1 MSFAGL
7 RIYFDGFLVRGSGLM
22 EICSRGIQNSELHV
36 GIIEFGI
43 GVHGL
48 LQKRLGL
55 LQIGRIFRSLFGT
68 SGLLPERD
76 GVVVVS
82 ERVGRLVAHEAR
94 EFLLGTGQRIGSGLF
109 HLAKKKIGRGIGGL
123 LIRCIAHP
131 ARGIAVGTAG
141 VKRRAHS

>member
-7 RIYFDGFLVRGSGLM
+7 RIYFDGFLVRA
-22 EICSRGIQNSELHV
+22 N
-36 GIIEFGI
+36 
-43 GVHGL
+43 
-48 LQKRLGL
+48 GL

-109 HLAKKKIGRGIGGL
+109 HLAKKKIGSGIGRLQIGCIADAARGIG
-123 LIRCIAHP
+123 
-131 ARGIAVGTAG
+131 VGTAG
-141 VKRRAHS
+141 VKGGAESREHSRRLRMRSAAFGEDFGGGFDSSME